1 LDLFE
6 YILVIT
12 SVVYA
17 LAMAQVLSGV
27 GRLAQTEA
35 TIRRFFP
42 HSLWVVVLFISILMF
57 WWAGWEFRS
66 VEWAFPKYVYTM
78 ITPICM
84 FYSSTLIVPA
94 RTDIEDVNLERHFS
108 KVRKPV
114 LWSFFVA
121 LLTQFADGP
130 LLADEPLWFT
140 GRLLQAA
147 VLSVVILGSLA
158 KSKRLQTL
166 SPIGLLLFLAFVSFT
181 RLWTPGVI
189 E

>member
-17 LAMAQVLSGV
+17 LAMAQVLSGI

-35 TIRRFFP
+35 TIRLFLP
-42 HSLWVVVLFISILMF
+42 HSLWVMALFLSILMF

-66 VEWAFPKYVYTM
+66 VAWTFPKYVYTM

-94 RTDIEDVNLERHFS
+94 RTDDEDVNLKKHFS

-114 LWSFFVA
+114 IWSFFVA

-130 LLADEPLWFT
+130 ILADEPLWFT
-140 GRLLQAA
+140 GRLLQA
-147 VLSVVILGSLA
+147 VLLSAVILGALA
-158 KSKRLQTL
+158 ENKRLQAL
-166 SPIGLLLFLAFVSFT
+166 SPIGLLLFLAFVSIT